1 MIHKKSKDVGSKK
14 AIFKGLV
21 SVIAPAVIGAEKGG
35 VAATHPKLKQGD
47 FLISLHS
54 PGEKLDVYAAK
65 NHSFPHQIS
74 QIIWRRV
81 SNKSCII

>member
-47 FLISLHS
+47 FLISLQQNR
-54 PGEKLDVYAAK
+54 PMTT
-65 NHSFPHQIS
+65 
-74 QIIWRRV
+74 
-81 SNKSCII
+81 